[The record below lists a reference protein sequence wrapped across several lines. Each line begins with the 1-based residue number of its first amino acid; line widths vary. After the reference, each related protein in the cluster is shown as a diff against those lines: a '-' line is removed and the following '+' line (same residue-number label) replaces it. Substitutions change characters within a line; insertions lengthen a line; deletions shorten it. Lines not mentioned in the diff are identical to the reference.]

1 MNAGPKASNSK
12 WHGPAPKGL
21 GYTQHEIGVSTQTS
35 SISRSMGIPGET
47 RDLPGQSSASF
58 LTADYGAG
66 RHEAYDSELAQPA
79 YSGHG
84 KVRVGST
91 SDL

>member
-1 MNAGPKASNSK
+1 MNAGPKSPNTK
-12 WHGPAPKGL
+12 WHSAPVKGL
-21 GYTQHEIGVSTQTS
+21 SYTQHEVGANTSMS
-35 SISRSMGIPGET
+35 SISKAIGIPGET

-58 LTADYGAG
+58 LTTDYGMG